1 MKTSIVRHL
10 FYPVVLVVLIWC
22 VKIIE
27 YLFNLS
33 FIEYGVYPRKIE
45 GLTGVLFSFFIHKDF
60 THLINNTI
68 PLLVLTTLLFYFY
81 KKISIKLLFHFVLV
95 SGLLTW
101 SIARDSY
108 HIGASG
114 GIYAIASFLVISGI
128 IRNNPKLSAVSF
140 VVVFL
145 YGSLVWGILP
155 IEEHIS
161 WEGHLSGM
169 VTGFLIAYFY
179 KEEGPKRKK
188 YQWEIDEELEKK
200 QKKGIECED

>member
-1 MKTSIVRHL
+1 M
-10 FYPVVLVVLIWC
+10 
-22 VKIIE
+22 
-27 YLFNLS
+27 
-33 FIEYGVYPRKIE
+33 
-45 GLTGVLFSFFIHKDF
+45 
-60 THLINNTI
+60 
-68 PLLVLTTLLFYFY
+68 
-81 KKISIKLLFHFVLV
+81 
-95 SGLLTW
+95 
-101 SIARDSY
+101 
-108 HIGASG
+108 
-114 GIYAIASFLVISGI
+114 VISGI

-155 IEEHIS
+155 IEEHVS